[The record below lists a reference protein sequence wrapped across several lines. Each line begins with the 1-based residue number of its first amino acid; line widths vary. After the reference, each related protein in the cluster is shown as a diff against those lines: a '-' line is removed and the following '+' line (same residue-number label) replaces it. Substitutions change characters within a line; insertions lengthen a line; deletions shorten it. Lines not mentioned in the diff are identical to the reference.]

1 MARTDIHR
9 PSQIK
14 TDAYILIGFK
24 YIGPSDMFGVI
35 GDDRVAIAQHLKQ
48 TGGRYSHHDHGGT
61 CGVCGAHAHTL
72 GVFWHEETNT
82 YINAGEDC
90 SYKLDAGEDIAFR
103 AFKKRVAAGLE
114 TARGKLRA
122 QKVLADNG
130 LSEAWDIAQGTVDGW
145 EENTIR
151 DIVGKLIQ
159 YGDLSEKQIG
169 FVRTLLAKIP
179 VREAEKAAR
188 AAANAGSQHVG
199 TVGERRV
206 FEVKIEWIKAYESAF
221 GVIQIHGLRDAAGNI
236 VIYKGSA
243 VLGEKGAD
251 LKIKAT
257 VKEHGIREGVAQTA
271 ISRPAATK

>member
-9 PSQIK
+9 PSQIQ

-24 YIGPSDMFGVI
+24 YVGPSDFGGI
-35 GDDRVAIAQHLKQ
+35 GDDRFAIAQHLKQ

-61 CGVCGAHAHTL
+61 CGVCGAYAHTL
-72 GVFWHEETNT
+72 GVFWHEATNT

-130 LSEAWDIAQGTVDGW
+130 LQAAWDIAQGTVDGW

-151 DIVGKLIQ
+151 DIVGKLVQ
-159 YGDLSEKQIG
+159 YGDLSGKQVG
-169 FVRTLLAKIP
+169 FISKLLAKILT
-179 VREAEKAAR
+179 RDAEKAAHL
-188 AAANAGSQHVG
+188 AANAGSQHVG
-199 TVGERRV
+199 TVGKREK
-206 FEVKIEWIKAYESAF
+206 FALSIDWVKGYDSTF
-221 GVIQIHGLRDAAGNI
+221 GTMYINGLRDLAGNI
-236 VIYKGSA
+236 VIYSGSKA
-243 VLGEKGAD
+243 LGEKGQQIIV
-251 LKIKAT
+251 LAT
-257 VKEHGIREGVAQTA
+257 VKAHGEREGVKQTV
-271 ISRPAATK
+271 ISRPAHCAA

>member
-9 PSQIK
+9 PSQIQ

-24 YIGPSDMFGVI
+24 YVGPSDFGFI
-35 GDDRVAIAQHLKQ
+35 CDDRIAIAQHLKQ

-61 CGVCGAHAHTL
+61 CGVCGAYAHTL
-72 GVFWHEETNT
+72 GVFWHQATNT

-130 LSEAWDIAQGTVDGW
+130 LSAAWEIYQGTADQW

-159 YGDLSEKQIG
+159 YGDLSEKQVG
-169 FVRTLLAKIP
+169 FVVKLLAKIP
-179 VREAEKAAR
+179 ARDAEKAAR

-199 TVGERRV
+199 TVGKREK
-206 FEVKIEWIKAYESAF
+206 FTLNIDWVKSFESAF
-221 GVIQIHGLRDAAGNI
+221 GFIQIHGLRDDAGNI
-236 VIYKGSA
+236 VIYKGST
-243 VLGEKGAD
+243 VLGEKGQQ
-251 LKIKAT
+251 ITVKAT
-257 VKEHGIREGVAQTA
+257 VKAHGDREGVKQTV
-271 ISRPAATK
+271 ISRPAHCAA

>member
-9 PSQIK
+9 PSQIQ

-24 YIGPSDMFGVI
+24 YVGPADFGGI

-61 CGVCGAHAHTL
+61 CGVCGAYAHTL
-72 GVFWHEETNT
+72 GVFWHEATNT

-130 LSEAWDIAQGTVDGW
+130 LQAAWDIAQGTVDGW

-151 DIVGKLIQ
+151 DIVSKLVQ
-159 YGDLSEKQIG
+159 YGDLSEKQVG
-169 FVRTLLAKIP
+169 FISKLLAKIP
-179 VREAEKAAR
+179 TRDAEKAAR
-188 AAANAGSQHVG
+188 TAANAGSQHVG
-199 TVGERRV
+199 TVGKREK
-206 FEVKIEWIKAYESAF
+206 FTLSIDWVKSFESAF
-221 GVIQIHGLRDAAGNI
+221 GFIHIHGLRDSAGNI
-236 VIYKGSA
+236 VIYKGSKT
-243 VLGEKGAD
+243 LGEKGQQ
-251 LKIKAT
+251 LIVLAT
-257 VKEHGIREGVAQTA
+257 VKAHGEREGVKQTV
-271 ISRPAATK
+271 INRPAAAK